1 MASPWRSDSDVV
13 TPLRVARRLQGG
25 YTSPAPMP
33 PPKDEPTGRLL
44 HDLRTPLNQ
53 IIGYSELLEEDAREI
68 GQEGFVDT
76 LRRIAAAGRTL
87 SSLLEEV
94 FGVSRGAPGEPSPEA
109 PAVAGVATAEEEASA
124 PREGRLLVVDDN
136 EMNRDLLSRRLSAR
150 GYTVATAVDGTE
162 ALEKID
168 ADAFDLVLLDVMMPG
183 LSGFEVLQ
191 ILRTK
196 RSPSELPVIMVTAKD
211 QSEDIVHALRLGA
224 NDYVTKPVDFAVA
237 LARADAHLS
246 LKRATQEIR
255 RLAQG
260 LELRNQFIR
269 ATFGRYLS
277 DEVVANLLGG
287 AEGLDL
293 GGQKRDVTILM
304 SDLRGFTSVTEGLA
318 PEAVVGILNSY
329 LGTMVDI
336 ITKHHGTI
344 DEFIGDAILVLF
356 GAPVA
361 REDDARRAV
370 ACAVEMQLAMTA
382 VNERFR
388 REWLPEVEMGIA
400 INTGPVVVG
409 NIGSAKRTKYGV
421 VGSHV
426 NLAGRIESFTV
437 GGQILISEH
446 TLAAAGPGTRV
457 GREMT
462 IQAKGFREPIKVYE
476 LMGIGEEYG
485 LFLPE
490 HRHALVRLTH
500 PLAVRYAIAEDKA
513 VGGPTH
519 VGSIIGVG
527 EGVAELRPER
537 PLRLFTNL
545 QMYLREP
552 SGEEV
557 PGEVYGKVAD
567 IPVEGDSVL
576 VRFTSLPRGVRRFL
590 RDQAAAE
597 GAD

>member
-1 MASPWRSDSDVV
+1 MA
-13 TPLRVARRLQGG
+13 A
-25 YTSPAPMP
+25 
-33 PPKDEPTGRLL
+33 PKDEPGSRLL

-53 IIGYSELLEEDAREI
+53 IIGYSEMLEEEAQDLDQPA
-68 GQEGFVDT
+68 FVDT
-76 LRRIAAAGRTL
+76 LRKIASAGRGL
-87 SSLLEEV
+87 SALLEEA
-94 FGVSRGAPGEPSPEA
+94 FGVARRTTQDPAPESFPVEA
-109 PAVAGVATAEEEASA
+109 LEATPDAAT

-150 GYTVATAVDGTE
+150 GYTVALAQDGTE
-162 ALEKID
+162 ALERID
-168 ADAFDLVLLDVMMPG
+168 AEPFDLVLLDVMMPG
-183 LSGFEVLQ
+183 LSGFDVLK
-191 ILRTK
+191 IVRGK
-196 RSPSELPVIMVTAKD
+196 HSRGDLPIIMVTAKD

-224 NDYVTKPVDFAVA
+224 NDYVTKPIDFAVA
-237 LARADAHLS
+237 LARTDAHLS
-246 LKRATQEIR
+246 LKRATHEIR

-277 DEVVANLLGG
+277 DDIVAGLLEGSEGLQLGG
-287 AEGLDL
+287 H
-293 GGQKRDVTILM
+293 KRDVTILM

-329 LGTMVDI
+329 LGAMVDV

-361 REDDARRAV
+361 RGDDARRAV
-370 ACAVEMQLAMTA
+370 ACALEMQLAMVP

-400 INTGPVVVG
+400 VNTGPVVVG

-426 NLAGRIESFTV
+426 NLTGRIESFTV

-446 TLAAAGPGTRV
+446 TLAAAGPGVQV

-462 IQAKGFREPIKVYE
+462 IQAKGFKEPIKVFE
-476 LMGIGEEYG
+476 LTGIGGEYG
-485 LFLPE
+485 LFLSE
-490 HRHALVRLTH
+490 RRYSIVALET
-500 PLAVRYAIAEDKA
+500 PLAVRYTIAEDKA
-513 VGGPTH
+513 VGGPPH
-519 VGSIIGVG
+519 VGSLVGVG
-527 EGVAELRPER
+527 EGIAELRPER

-545 QMYLREP
+545 QMRLQGA

-557 PGEVYGKVAD
+557 PGDVYGKVAD
-567 IPVEGDSVL
+567 IPSDGDSVL

-590 RDQAAAE
+590 RDLAASSQ
-597 GAD
+597 G

>member
-1 MASPWRSDSDVV
+1 MA
-13 TPLRVARRLQGG
+13 A
-25 YTSPAPMP
+25 
-33 PPKDEPTGRLL
+33 PKDESGSRLL

-53 IIGYSELLEEDAREI
+53 IIGYSEMLEEEAHDL
-68 GQEGFVDT
+68 GQPAFVDT
-76 LRRIAAAGRTL
+76 LRKIASAGRGL
-87 SSLLEEV
+87 SALLEEA
-94 FGVSRGAPGEPSPEA
+94 FGVARRTSLDSSPE
-109 PAVAGVATAEEEASA
+109 PPPVEPPEATPDAAA

-150 GYTVATAVDGTE
+150 GYSVALAQDGTE
-162 ALEKID
+162 ALEMLD
-168 ADAFDLVLLDVMMPG
+168 AEPFDLVLLDVMMPG
-183 LSGFEVLQ
+183 LSGFDVLK
-191 ILRTK
+191 IVRGKHT
-196 RSPSELPVIMVTAKD
+196 RGELPIIMVTAKD

-224 NDYVTKPVDFAVA
+224 NDYVTKPIDFAVA
-237 LARADAHLS
+237 LARTDAHLS
-246 LKRATQEIR
+246 LKRATHEIR

-277 DEVVANLLGG
+277 DDIVAGLLEGSEGLQLGG
-287 AEGLDL
+287 H
-293 GGQKRDVTILM
+293 KRDVTILM

-329 LGTMVDI
+329 LGAMVDV
-336 ITKHHGTI
+336 ITKHQGTI

-361 REDDARRAV
+361 RGDDARRAV
-370 ACAVEMQLAMTA
+370 ACALEMQLAMVP

-400 INTGPVVVG
+400 VNTGPVVVG

-426 NLAGRIESFTV
+426 NLTGRIESFTV

-446 TLAAAGPGTRV
+446 TLEAAGAGVQV

-462 IQAKGFREPIKVYE
+462 IQAKGFKEPIKVFE
-476 LMGIGEEYG
+476 LTGIGGEYG
-485 LFLPE
+485 LFLSE
-490 HRHALVRLTH
+490 RRYSIVALET
-500 PLAVRYAIAEDKA
+500 PLAVRYTIAEDKA
-513 VGGPTH
+513 VGGPPH
-519 VGSIIGVG
+519 VGSLIGVG
-527 EGVAELRPER
+527 EGIAELRPER

-545 QMYLREP
+545 QMRLEGA

-557 PGEVYGKVAD
+557 PGDVYGKVAD
-567 IPVEGDSVL
+567 IPSDGDSVL

-590 RDQAAAE
+590 RDLAASSQA
-597 GAD
+597 